1 MTAGY
6 TTLKILSREGVY
18 DKLEAKSAKLA
29 AGMEE
34 AAKSAGA
41 EAYFTRVGSMF
52 SAFFTTQEVT
62 DFQSAATSNI
72 DQFVAFFKTL
82 LEEGVYIAP
91 SQFEAG
97 FMSLV
102 HEDKEIEKTIEAS
115 YKAFKVAAKI

>member
-1 MTAGY
+1 
-6 TTLKILSREGVY
+6 
-18 DKLEAKSAKLA
+18 LEAKTAKLA

-34 AAKSAGA
+34 AAKAAGA

-52 SAFFTTQEVT
+52 SAFFTNQEVT

-97 FMSLV
+97 FMSLA

-115 YKAFKVAAKI
+115 YKAFKVAAKV